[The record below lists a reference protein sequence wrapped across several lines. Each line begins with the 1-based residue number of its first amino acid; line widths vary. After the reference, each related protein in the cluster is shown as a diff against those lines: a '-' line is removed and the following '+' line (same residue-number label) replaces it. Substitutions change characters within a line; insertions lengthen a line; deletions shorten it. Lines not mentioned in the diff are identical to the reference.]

1 MNHEQFKKMNEKDI
15 IRTSIRQF
23 YQNTGINPSMVEEE
37 RAVMEFTTGGRKRS
51 FRLLVKNEIRQGS
64 ILDILA
70 ETGKDRPHWLLI
82 AQYIPHPIKKDLRE
96 QGINYL
102 ESAGNGYIHS
112 GDFYYLMDGKPV
124 TPVRKTATGKLW
136 KRAGL
141 QFVFALLTNK
151 DFLDGTYRQ
160 MSEVAG
166 IALGNIGQ
174 LLEELVES
182 GFLEKEGD
190 EYRIRHKDQLYQRWA
205 DLYPVVLKP
214 TLILGKFTLR
224 EDFRQRWRDL
234 APQQTQWGGEPGAA
248 LYTGFLKPE
257 RFTLYTKAPLVETV
271 KSMKLIPNPEG
282 EVEIVQ
288 KFWKGEEASLP
299 AVPPLIIYAELMASS
314 DSRNRE
320 AAVRIKNEFLHD

>member
-1 MNHEQFKKMNEKDI
+1 MNEKDI

-23 YQNTGINPSMVEEE
+23 YQNTGISPMMVEEE
-37 RAVMEFTTGGRKRS
+37 RGVMEFTSGGRKRS
-51 FRLLVKNEIRQGS
+51 FRLLVKNEIRQGNV
-64 ILDILA
+64 LDILA
-70 ETGKDRPHWLLI
+70 VTGKDRPHWLLI
-82 AQYIPHPIKKDLRE
+82 AQYIPQPVKVDLRE

-102 ESAGNGYIHS
+102 ESAGNGFIHS
-112 GDFYYLMDGKPV
+112 GDFFYLIDGKPV

-141 QFVFALLTNK
+141 QFIFTLLTNK

-160 MSEVAG
+160 MSDIAG

-174 LLEELVES
+174 LLEELIES
-182 GFLEKEGD
+182 GFLEKEEN

-205 DLYPVVLKP
+205 DLYPITLKP
-214 TLILGKFTLR
+214 TLILGKFTMR

-234 APQQTQWGGEPGAA
+234 VPQHSLWGGEPGAA
-248 LYTGFLKPE
+248 IYIGFLKPE
-257 RFTLYTKAPLVETV
+257 RFTLYTKSPLIETV

-282 EVEIVQ
+282 EVEIIHQ
-288 KFWKGEEASLP
+288 FWKGLKPALP
-299 AVPPLIIYAELMASS
+299 AVSPLIIYAELMASS

-320 AAVRIKNEFLHD
+320 AAIRIKNEFLHD